1 MSFSLPR
8 AVRPWIPAAVMM
20 ALLFL
25 ASSIPGSSFALRSGY
40 SLAAHALT
48 YGLLGVLVL
57 HALAGGRWRC
67 ITGRHAAGAVV
78 IAGLYGLTDEFHQR
92 FVPGRTAD
100 LLDLGA
106 DVAGALCGVL
116 FVWACGIVLSIRQP
130 GAGERR

>member
-1 MSFSLPR
+1 MSLSPRR
-8 AVRPWIPAAVMM
+8 AVRLWLPAAAMM

-40 SLAAHALT
+40 SLAAHALA

-57 HALAGGRWRC
+57 HALAGGRWRDV
-67 ITGRHAAGAVV
+67 TGRHAAGAVL
-78 IAGLYGLTDEFHQR
+78 IAGLYGLSDELHQR
-92 FVPGRTAD
+92 FVPGRTPE

-130 GAGERR
+130 GPGERR